1 MEYVNKHSGLRFKL
15 DYNQANPYGF
25 DKKSNWSYGLAIPA
39 SDLLDIN
46 LFRHRGID
54 IGFGVSFKANYSKE
68 IIQKNER
75 VPDIF
80 FNEKDIKLLKNND
93 EVFSG
98 TINSLLKPFGIYTQE
113 IFLNGNEITLIV
125 SNAYYRNQNLA
136 SKG

>member
-1 MEYVNKHSGLRFKL
+1 MEYVNKYSGLRFKL

-68 IIQKNER
+68 IIQKMKE
-75 VPDIF
+75 F
-80 FNEKDIKLLKNND
+80 Q
-93 EVFSG
+93 
-98 TINSLLKPFGIYTQE
+98 IY
-113 IFLNGNEITLIV
+113 FLTKKTL
-125 SNAYYRNQNLA
+125 NY
-136 SKG
+136 